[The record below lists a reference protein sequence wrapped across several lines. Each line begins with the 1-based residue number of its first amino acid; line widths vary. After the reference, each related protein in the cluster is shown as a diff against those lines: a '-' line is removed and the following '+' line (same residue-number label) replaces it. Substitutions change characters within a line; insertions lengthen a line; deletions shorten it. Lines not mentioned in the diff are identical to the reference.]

1 MEKLINKIL
10 LLCTLFGVV
19 FGACAYITEKPSALI
34 NDQKRDLDNKIDKVE
49 SSIRAEMK
57 ERREARDREIE
68 GLRAMI
74 SSAEAKVLDKLE
86 KMDDRLFEIQRSQS
100 HESAGNMG
108 REQDGT

>member
-10 LLCTLFGVV
+10 LLCALIGVV
-19 FGACAYITEKPSALI
+19 FGAYAFVTEGPSQLI
-34 NDQKRDLDNKIDKVE
+34 GEQKRDLDDKIDKVE

-86 KMDDRLFEIQRSQS
+86 KIDDRLFEMQRRQSQ
-100 HESAGNMG
+100 ESAGGWN
-108 REQDGT
+108 RDPDGT